1 MLRRER
7 STRCS
12 RWLTGR
18 GIVAVLGALLV
29 PGAGSIGAAEPATD
43 GQVHIDVQWPMVV
56 TQEPASGSNDGA
68 GHCAGCRIVLV
79 TPDGAVVNL
88 TERFASACDPAVA
101 YDGSA
106 LLFAGQRAAGDPWSI
121 YELDLSSDT
130 RRVVQLTEDLGDCTE
145 PLYLARASVTPPDFE
160 DRVRWITFVS
170 TAAGELRTDGTKI
183 PSLYAMSRE
192 PVTGR
197 GTVLWRTTYNLGGD
211 RSPTVM
217 ADGRILF
224 ASSQWDRDALLTIT
238 WAGDNPNPFYGTYG
252 PAPPAASQPCE
263 LAHERLVVFIEP
275 DEKAGDGGGRLVR
288 LSMRRPMHSRT
299 VLGEAATGR
308 YRTPQALPGGG
319 LVAAYTDGSSSYR
332 VVTVDPETGVRTG
345 VLFDDPEWHDVDA
358 MALAPHEEPI
368 ARIPM
373 LEFASV
379 LDIPGFEGAGQLHC
393 MSVYDTDRE
402 ELAELERGE
411 VRWARFIEGLA
422 VGPDAA
428 VAETEDGQW
437 PPPGVATRVLG
448 EAPVEPDGSFFVNA
462 PGNVPF
468 YIELLDADHNVLS
481 TMRAWAWVRSASQRG
496 CVGCHAD
503 PELTPRNRATDA
515 LLKMAP
521 TSLVAQDGVDVARE
535 PATTEPA
542 AEMVAAHEPAV
553 TGGHGGDR

>member
-1 MLRRER
+1 VRRIVL
-7 STRCS
+7 SA
-12 RWLTGR
+12 GV
-18 GIVAVLGALLV
+18 VAVLGTAAL
-29 PGAGSIGAAEPATD
+29 GAAAVATAAPPEARL
-43 GQVHIDVQWPMVV
+43 QRPLVV
-56 TQEPASGSNDGA
+56 TQEPLATDQEPDA
-68 GHCAGCRIVLV
+68 HCSGCRIVRV
-79 TPDGAVVNL
+79 GTDGTVDNL
-88 TERFASACDPAVA
+88 TEGFASACDPAVG
-101 YDGSA
+101 YDGTT
-106 LLFAGQRAAGDPWSI
+106 LLFAGKRTPTDRWSI
-121 YELDLSSDT
+121 YELDLSSEERT
-130 RRVVQLTEDLGDCTE
+130 VVQLTEDLGDCTE
-145 PLYLARASVTPPDFE
+145 PLYLARASVTPPTFE

-170 TAAGELRTDGTKI
+170 TAAGELRADGTAI

-192 PVTGR
+192 PVAGR

-211 RSPTVM
+211 SSPTVM

-358 MALAPHEEPI
+358 MALTPHPEPI

-373 LEFASV
+373 LELASV

-402 ELAELERGE
+402 ELTGLERGE

-428 VAETEDGQW
+428 DEASAEDEW
-437 PPPGVATRVLG
+437 PPAGVATRVLG

-462 PGNVPF
+462 PGNVTW
-468 YIELLDADHNVLS
+468 YIELLDADRNVIS

-515 LLKMAP
+515 LRRMAP
-521 TSLVAQDGVDVARE
+521 TSLMAGDSPTVATGRGGSE
-535 PATTEPA
+535 PVV
-542 AEMVAAHEPAV
+542 EMVAAHEPA
-553 TGGHGGDR
+553 GSEHGGDR